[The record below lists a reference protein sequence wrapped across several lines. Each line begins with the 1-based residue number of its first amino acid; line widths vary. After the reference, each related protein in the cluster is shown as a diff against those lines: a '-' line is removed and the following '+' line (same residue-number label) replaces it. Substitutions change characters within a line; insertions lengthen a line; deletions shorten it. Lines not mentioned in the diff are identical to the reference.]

1 MAAAGALPTQPRNN
15 HCDDS
20 EPGRRTSTAADALTT
35 HIFVCPH
42 HFLSSALCYDVPD
55 RLKLTNIMPASTT
68 TTAAG
73 SPSTRPQAA
82 CTAIH
87 GNDGGHAPHAA
98 ASGPELPLPPPLP
111 PPPSNR
117 PSLNYTNND
126 NGGSGQSTH
135 AALRRRLLPS
145 LCQRRR
151 P

>member
-1 MAAAGALPTQPRNN
+1 MATAGALPTQPRNN

-35 HIFVCPH
+35 HIF
-42 HFLSSALCYDVPD
+42 
-55 RLKLTNIMPASTT
+55 LTNIMPASTT

-82 CTAIH
+82 CTTIH
-87 GNDGGHAPHAA
+87 GDDGGHAPHAA
-98 ASGPELPLPPPLP
+98 VSGPELPLPPPPP
-111 PPPSNR
+111 PPPSNC